1 MQKESNEYPKLF
13 NPINVINIKQF
24 KYLLFIIQ

>member
-1 MQKESNEYPKLF
+1 MQKESNEYSKLF